1 MGARVR
7 VFVVEDSSLIR
18 KRIIDN
24 VKGLGNFDVVGF
36 AESEQEAIDAIVR
49 TQPDVVVT
57 DIRLK
62 EGSGIEVVRRLRQE
76 LNSSTPKIYV
86 LTNYAYP
93 EYKRQCSLVG
103 ADGFFDKSAEYDSFL
118 TALRADALTP
128 ARSAWTLMPRI
139 DFASSTQIRPPSLA
153 RRLRNGYRVLREVEF
168 PAIF

>member
-1 MGARVR
+1 MGATVR

-24 VKGLGNFDVVGF
+24 VRGLGNFDVVGF

-49 TQPDVVVT
+49 MQPDVVVT

-62 EGSGIEVVRRLRQE
+62 EGSGIEVVRKLRQQ
-76 LNSSTPKIYV
+76 LTSSPKIYV

-93 EYKRQCSLVG
+93 EYRRQCSLVG

-118 TALRADALTP
+118 TALRAA
-128 ARSAWTLMPRI
+128 A
-139 DFASSTQIRPPSLA
+139 
-153 RRLRNGYRVLREVEF
+153 
-168 PAIF
+168 